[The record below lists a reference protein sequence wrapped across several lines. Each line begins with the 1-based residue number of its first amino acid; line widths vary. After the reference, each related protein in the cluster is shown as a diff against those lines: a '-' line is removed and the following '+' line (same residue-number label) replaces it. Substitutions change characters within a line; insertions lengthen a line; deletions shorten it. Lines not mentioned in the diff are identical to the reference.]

1 MTSDAAEVVRELAA
15 AINGDDVQGLA
26 RLLDPEVV
34 QYGTRGGV
42 DQGRVIRGREAA
54 LAYWDEIGD
63 TWERQTFEPEQLIEA
78 DGVVVALWQETVRI
92 RDSQSDITSSTASLI
107 KVRDGK
113 VIEMRGYMDPTRHRA
128 PPGCSAGLDSGPP
141 VGEDG
146 GYRFRRGRRRIPA
159 AFTPAS
165 REVPARVQKTNRSGG
180 EASAAPL
187 PAFPAP
193 R

>member
-42 DQGRVIRGREAA
+42 DQGRVIRGREAV
-54 LAYWDEIGD
+54 LAYWDEIGE
-63 TWERQTFEPEQLIEA
+63 TWEWQTFEPEQLIEA

-92 RDSQSDITSSTASLI
+92 RDSQSDIMRATCSSSRPSVMQSCGRCARSWKTESANVKTHSETA
-107 KVRDGK
+107 
-113 VIEMRGYMDPTRHRA
+113 
-128 PPGCSAGLDSGPP
+128 
-141 VGEDG
+141 
-146 GYRFRRGRRRIPA
+146 
-159 AFTPAS
+159 TPAS
-165 REVPARVQKTNRSGG
+165 VSRSCW
-180 EASAAPL
+180 
-187 PAFPAP
+187 

>member
-42 DQGRVIRGREAA
+42 DQGRVIRGREAV
-54 LAYWDEIGD
+54 LAYWDEIGE
-63 TWERQTFEPEQLIEA
+63 TWEWQTFEPEQLIEA

-92 RDSQSDITSSTASLI
+92 RDSQSDIRSSTASLI

-113 VIEMRGYMDPTRHRA
+113 VVEMRGYMDSDEALRA
-128 PPGCSAGLDSGPP
+128 AGLQ
-141 VGEDG
+141 
-146 GYRFRRGRRRIPA
+146 RR
-159 AFTPAS
+159 T
-165 REVPARVQKTNRSGG
+165 
-180 EASAAPL
+180 
-187 PAFPAP
+187 
-193 R
+193 